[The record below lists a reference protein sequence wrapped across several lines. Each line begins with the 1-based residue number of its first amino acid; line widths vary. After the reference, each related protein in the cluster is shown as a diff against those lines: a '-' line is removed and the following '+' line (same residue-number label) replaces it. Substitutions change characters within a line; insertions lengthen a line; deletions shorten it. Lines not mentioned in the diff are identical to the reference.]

1 MLICKVLQQTAI
13 FVVVH
18 HHRRRGSGHRHH
30 HHHFYT
36 QYNFLQYITAERRA
50 MNLFFM
56 TSAHSTG
63 PAHSSRAQI
72 DADEAEETARGGH
85 SYYLARNV

>member
-1 MLICKVLQQTAI
+1 M
-13 FVVVH
+13 VVVVVIIITICI
-18 HHRRRGSGHRHH
+18 RIII
-30 HHHFYT
+30 FKE
-36 QYNFLQYITAERRA
+36 YITAERRA

-72 DADEAEETARGGH
+72 DVDEAEETARGGH